1 MKHTFVCVGFPKCAT
16 TTVDAILRGHPD
28 LALPCYKE
36 TIFFGEY
43 KKYITGGGLEWY
55 EKRYYGRDAAKYKNK
70 ILGEINPVNIGN
82 GNVER
87 NILDAFGEDTK
98 IIYFLRNPVD
108 AVFSFISHLEVNGD
122 AYAAAE
128 KNMWREGF
136 FDSYVEEYLYSKAR
150 DCGER
155 NRFYLYLYGRY
166 IATALKYVPRQNI
179 HIMLFEDFVL
189 DAESEVKKLLAF
201 IGARTD
207 VALDYKKKENIGKRI
222 PRNVRVIKKASCL
235 FSFWANVWVMQAGY
249 LGERMERMLDDWYWS
264 LSDWASVRTDK
275 DLSMSASTR
284 KKLADF
290 YRQDVVLLDRVLG
303 TNYQQRWKI

>member
-1 MKHTFVCVGFPKCAT
+1 M
-16 TTVDAILRGHPD
+16 
-28 LALPCYKE
+28 
-36 TIFFGEY
+36 
-43 KKYITGGGLEWY
+43 
-55 EKRYYGRDAAKYKNK
+55 N
-70 ILGEINPVNIGN
+70 
-82 GNVER
+82 
-87 NILDAFGEDTK
+87 
-98 IIYFLRNPVD
+98 

-128 KNMWREGF
+128 RNMWREGF

-189 DAESEVKKLLAF
+189 DAESEIKKLLAF

-222 PRNVRVIKKASCL
+222 PRNVRVIKKASRL